1 MKKPQNLD
9 YKNSIVIV
17 REDFINSGKSI
28 DIFKLKDSKIIL
40 IENKNRNKSLG
51 HLDKNRNFL
60 NSNLYVRWKKRNTA
74 HCHMGLVLLG
84 EDERFKYLTF

>member
-17 REDFINSGKSI
+17 REDFINSGKNI

-60 NSNLYVRWKKRNTA
+60 NSNLYVRWKKKYCSLSHGFST
-74 HCHMGLVLLG
+74 LS